1 MGHPGHQAQ
10 LLELQPSGPVGVEV
24 AVGRRRAVV
33 GPQAEVGLWARGPPG
48 AVVGLRPGGR
58 RWVWS
63 QGTAWPRR
71 RRQSPV
77 LGVAARRG
85 AAEGV
90 GGRVVAG
97 GAATATEAAG
107 RGAVASSGLEGGR
120 QPGRLWA
127 HHGLGGGVEVA
138 ELLVKQLHRRAR
150 ELGEDVP
157 VDVAA
162 EPGEAAGEEERE
174 GWEWGGGLT
183 AGLWEGPHFILAGWP
198 WEPPH

>member
-1 MGHPGHQAQ
+1 M
-10 LLELQPSGPVGVEV
+10 
-24 AVGRRRAVV
+24 
-33 GPQAEVGLWARGPPG
+33 
-48 AVVGLRPGGR
+48 
-58 RWVWS
+58 
-63 QGTAWPRR
+63 
-71 RRQSPV
+71 
-77 LGVAARRG
+77 
-85 AAEGV
+85 
-90 GGRVVAG
+90 VAG

-107 RGAVASSGLEGGR
+107 RGAVAGSGLEGGR

-174 GWEWGGGLT
+174 GREWGGGLT
-183 AGLWEGPHFILAGWP
+183 AGLWEGPHFILAAPVQGGRRSP
-198 WEPPH
+198 LTDGKTEAQKPANVCR